1 MDNPATTNSILYANP
16 DIDRELIVRAF
27 SGQNIHYLLENVPN
41 MFVVLDEDYI
51 LNLMKRR
58 IHFFLSFDTGNYTR
72 DYLLYSVFNTSV
84 INGLKKVILDYQ
96 KYQQR
101 LEYDQRGGKHIY
113 PNPEP
118 TREYLEYE
126 LQL

>member
-1 MDNPATTNSILYANP
+1 MK
-16 DIDRELIVRAF
+16 
-27 SGQNIHYLLENVPN
+27 LL
-41 MFVVLDEDYI
+41 
-51 LNLMKRR
+51 
-58 IHFFLSFDTGNYTR
+58 LSFNTGNYTR
-72 DYLLYSVFNTSV
+72 EYLFDFFNTSV
-84 INGLKKVILDYQ
+84 INGLKKAISDYQ